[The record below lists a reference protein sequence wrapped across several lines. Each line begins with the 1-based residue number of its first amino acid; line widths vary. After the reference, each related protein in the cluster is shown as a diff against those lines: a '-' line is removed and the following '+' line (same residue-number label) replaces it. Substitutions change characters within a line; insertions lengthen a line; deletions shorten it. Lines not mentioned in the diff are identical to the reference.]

1 MYGKVVQYFAFKP
14 FISMLYSSSM
24 CPFFWLSLHRVWF
37 LHWLWRRLCPLYTGL
52 KGWCVSAHGCNFWL
66 ETAWFS
72 LPLFF
77 EAKHGH
83 ESQYLQHCLR
93 VCYGKH
99 SLAFLQTLLLLPTKR
114 QVMASGCKRLKSAIY
129 HTDMQKQVIAFNKR
143 EAHYYTDVMYDR
155 SNPMS
160 Y

>member
-24 CPFFWLSLHRVWF
+24 CPFFCLSLHRVWF

-99 SLAFLQTLLLLPTKR
+99 SLAFLQTLLLLPTKLQAAKGWKVPFITR
-114 QVMASGCKRLKSAIY
+114 ICKSRWLLLINER
-129 HTDMQKQVIAFNKR
+129 HIITQMWCMTN
-143 EAHYYTDVMYDR
+143 
-155 SNPMS
+155 
-160 Y
+160 